1 MPRSRT
7 QSSSSRQTRPAIVWF
22 RDDLRLADHPALH
35 EAAASGRPLICVYVL
50 DDVTPALHPV
60 GAALRWWLH
69 GALADL
75 RAQLENWGG
84 TLLTLAGS
92 AEDLLPQLARHMD
105 ADSVH
110 WHHRLHERERAQDD
124 RIRQALEQQGCEVRA
139 HWGTVLL
146 DPDTV
151 RTKQGGFYKVCGS
164 FWKALQTHTVP
175 EPLGMPDVLSFQD
188 VPDSVLPDVR
198 LNEAALC
205 PRAPDWAAGF
215 RKTWEPGE
223 AEGQEHLEDFLKDA
237 VAEYPRGRDRV
248 AEEGTS
254 RLSPYL
260 ASGAVSPRQV
270 WAALQTHGAH
280 TDGPRIFLSEL
291 GWREFARYTLYHLP
305 QLPFENLS
313 AKFSGMRWRN
323 SAADL
328 KAWQRGQ
335 TGVPIVDAGMRQLWQ
350 TGWMHNRARMIVG
363 SFLTKH
369 LLIDWKEGEAWFR
382 DTLVDA
388 DFANNAMNWQ
398 WVAGTGIEA
407 TPFFR
412 IFNPTRQAEKFD
424 PDGDYIRQWV
434 PELRRLSGKALFEP
448 WVAKEA
454 DLRQGGVILG
464 KTYPRPIVDLK
475 DGRDRALQAFRAL

>member
-1 MPRSRT
+1 M
-7 QSSSSRQTRPAIVWF
+7 SSSQNRPVIVWF
-22 RDDLRLADHPALH
+22 RDDLRMADHPALH
-35 EAAASGRPLICVYVL
+35 EAAASGRPLICLYIL
-50 DDVTPALHPV
+50 DDVTPPLHPL
-60 GAALRWWLH
+60 GAAARWWLH

-75 RAQLENWGG
+75 RRNLEKQGG
-84 TLLTLAGS
+84 TLLTLSGS
-92 AEDLLPQLARHMD
+92 AEKLLPQLAKQTD
-105 ADSVH
+105 AASVH
-110 WHHRLHERERAQDD
+110 WHHRLHERERALDD
-124 RIRQALEQQGCEVRA
+124 RIRQALEEQGSEVHA
-139 HWGTVLL
+139 QWGTVLV
-146 DPDTV
+146 DPESV
-151 RTKQGGFYKVCGS
+151 QTKQGGFYKVCGS
-164 FWKALQTHTVP
+164 FWKALQTHAVS
-175 EPLGMPDVLSFQD
+175 EPLETPSRLSFHA
-188 VPDSVLPDVR
+188 VPDSVLSDAR
-198 LNEAALC
+198 LNEGSLC
-205 PRAPDWAAGF
+205 PQAPDWAVGF
-215 RKTWEPGE
+215 RKAWETGE
-223 AEGQEHLEDFLKDA
+223 AEGQEHLEDFLKNS
-237 VAEYPRGRDRV
+237 VAGYPKGRDRV

-270 WAALQTHGAH
+270 WASLQKHGAH
-280 TDGPRIFLSEL
+280 TEGPRIFLSEL

-305 QLPFENLS
+305 RLPFENLNP
-313 AKFSGMRWRN
+313 KFSGMQWRK
-323 SAADL
+323 SLADL

-412 IFNPTRQAEKFD
+412 VFNPTRQAEKFD

-448 WVAKEA
+448 WATGDE
-454 DLRQGGVILG
+454 DLRRGGVVLG
-464 KTYPRPIVDLK
+464 RNYPRPIVDLK
-475 DGRDRALQAFRAL
+475 DGRDRALQAFRTL

>member
-1 MPRSRT
+1 M
-7 QSSSSRQTRPAIVWF
+7 SSSHNRPAIVWF
-22 RDDLRLADHPALH
+22 RDDLRMADHPALH
-35 EAAASGRPLICVYVL
+35 EAAASGRPLICLYVI
-50 DDVTPALHPV
+50 DDVTPALHPL
-60 GAALRWWLH
+60 GAAVRWWLH
-69 GALADL
+69 GALAEL
-75 RAQLENWGG
+75 RGQLEKHGG
-84 TLLTLAGS
+84 TLLTLSGS
-92 AEDLLPQLARHMD
+92 AEKLVPQLAKQTD
-105 ADSVH
+105 AASVH

-124 RIRQALEQQGCEVRA
+124 RIRQALEQQGCEVKA
-139 HWGTVLL
+139 HWGTVLV
-146 DPDTV
+146 DPETV
-151 RTKQGGFYKVCGS
+151 QTKQGSFYKVCGS
-164 FWKALQTHTVP
+164 FWKALQTQAVP
-175 EPLGMPDVLSFQD
+175 EPLDAPHKLSFHAIPKSMMSD
-188 VPDSVLPDVR
+188 AR
-198 LNEAALC
+198 LNEEDLC
-205 PRAPDWAAGF
+205 PHAPDWAEGF

-223 AEGQEHLEDFLKDA
+223 AEGQEHLQDFLKDA
-237 VAEYPRGRDRV
+237 VADYPRGRDRV

-270 WAALQTHGAH
+270 WAALQKHGAH
-280 TDGPRIFLSEL
+280 TEGPRIFLSEL

-305 QLPFENLS
+305 KLPFENLNF
-313 AKFSGMRWRN
+313 KFSGMHWRK

-369 LLIDWKEGEAWFR
+369 LLIDWKEGDAWFR

-434 PELRRLSGKALFEP
+434 PELRRVSGKALFEP
-448 WVAKEA
+448 WAAKDEELEKA
-454 DLRQGGVILG
+454 GVRLG
-464 KTYPRPIVDLK
+464 KSYPRPIVDLK
-475 DGRDRALQAFRAL
+475 EGRDRALQAFRSL

>member
-1 MPRSRT
+1 M
-7 QSSSSRQTRPAIVWF
+7 SSSQNRPAIVWF
-22 RDDLRLADHPALH
+22 RDDLRMADHPALH
-35 EAAASGRPLICVYVL
+35 EAAASGRPLICLYIL
-50 DDVTPALHPV
+50 DDVTPALHPL
-60 GAALRWWLH
+60 GAAARWWLH

-75 RAQLENWGG
+75 RRNLEKQGG
-84 TLLTLAGS
+84 TLLTLSGS
-92 AEDLLPQLARHMD
+92 AEMLLPQLAKQTD
-105 ADSVH
+105 VASVH

-124 RIRQALEQQGCEVRA
+124 RIRRTLEEQGCEVHA
-139 HWGTVLL
+139 HWGTVLV

-151 RTKQGGFYKVCGS
+151 QTKQGGFYKVCGS
-164 FWKALQTHTVP
+164 FWKALQTHAVP
-175 EPLGMPDVLSFQD
+175 EPLEAPSRLSFHA
-188 VPDSVLPDVR
+188 VPDSALSDVR
-198 LNEAALC
+198 LNEDSLC
-205 PRAPDWAAGF
+205 PQAPDWAVGF

-223 AEGQEHLEDFLKDA
+223 AEGQEHLEDFLKDS
-237 VAEYPRGRDRV
+237 VAGYPRGRDRV

-270 WAALQTHGAH
+270 WAALQKHGAH

-291 GWREFARYTLYHLP
+291 GWREFAHYTLYHLP
-305 QLPFENLS
+305 KLPFENLS
-313 AKFSGMRWRN
+313 PKFSAMQWRK
-323 SAADL
+323 SAVDL

-448 WVAKEA
+448 WAAADE
-454 DLRQGGVILG
+454 DLRRGGVVLG
-464 KTYPRPIVDLK
+464 RTYPRPIVDLK

>member
-1 MPRSRT
+1 M
-7 QSSSSRQTRPAIVWF
+7 SSSQNRPAIVWF
-22 RDDLRLADHPALH
+22 RDDLRMADHPALH
-35 EAAASGRPLICVYVL
+35 EAAASGRPLICVYIL
-50 DDVTPALHPV
+50 DDETPALHPP
-60 GAALRWWLH
+60 GAASRWWLH
-69 GALADL
+69 GALAEL
-75 RAQLENWGG
+75 RGHLEAQGG
-84 TLLTLAGS
+84 TLLTLSGS
-92 AEDLLPQLARHMD
+92 AEKLLPQLAEQTE
-105 ADSVH
+105 AASVH
-110 WHHRLHERERAQDD
+110 LHHRLHERERTQDD
-124 RIRQALEQQGCEVRA
+124 RIRQALGRQGGEVRA

-146 DPDTV
+146 DPDAV

-164 FWKALQTHTVP
+164 FWKALQTHAVP
-175 EPLGMPDVLSFQD
+175 EPLEVPVSLTFHAVPKTILSGA
-188 VPDSVLPDVR
+188 R
-198 LNEAALC
+198 LNEKDLC
-205 PRAPDWAAGF
+205 PQTPDWAEGF

-237 VAEYPRGRDRV
+237 VAGYPRGRDRV

-270 WAALQTHGAH
+270 WAALQKHGAH

-305 QLPFENLS
+305 NLPFENLS
-313 AKFSGMRWRN
+313 PKFSAMHWRK
-323 SAADL
+323 SASDL

-369 LLIDWKEGEAWFR
+369 LLIDWKAGEAWFR

-434 PELRRLSGKALFEP
+434 PELGRLSGKALFEP
-448 WVAKEA
+448 WAAGEEE
-454 DLRQGGVILG
+454 LRKGGVILG
-464 KTYPRPIVDLK
+464 RTYPRPVVDLK
-475 DGRDRALQAFRAL
+475 EGRDRALQAFRSL

>member
-1 MPRSRT
+1 M
-7 QSSSSRQTRPAIVWF
+7 SSSCDRPAIVWF
-22 RDDLRLADHPALH
+22 RDDLRLADHPALYD
-35 EAAASGRPLICVYVL
+35 AASSGRPLICLYVL
-50 DDVTPALHPV
+50 DDETPALHPF
-60 GAALRWWLH
+60 GAASRWWLH

-75 RAQLENWGG
+75 RKDLEKHGG
-84 TLLTLAGS
+84 SLLTFSGS
-92 AEDLLPQLARHMD
+92 AEKLLPHLTKQTD
-105 ADSVH
+105 AASVH
-110 WHHRLHERERAQDD
+110 WHHRLHELERAQDD
-124 RIRQALEQQGCEVRA
+124 RIRNSLEQQGCEVRA

-164 FWKALQTHTVP
+164 FWKALQAHA
-175 EPLGMPDVLSFQD
+175 
-188 VPDSVLPDVR
+188 VPDALEAPDGLLFHDIPKSLLPAAR
-198 LNEAALC
+198 LNEKDLC
-205 PRAPDWAAGF
+205 PQAPDWAVGF

-223 AEGQEHLEDFLKDA
+223 AEGQEHLEDFLKDS
-237 VAEYPRGRDRV
+237 VAGYPRGRDRV

-270 WAALQTHGAH
+270 WAALQKHGAH

-305 QLPFENLS
+305 NLPFENLNS
-313 AKFSGMRWRN
+313 KFSAMPWRE
-323 SAADL
+323 SAFDL
-328 KAWQRGQ
+328 QAWQRGQ

-412 IFNPTRQAEKFD
+412 VFNPTRQAEKFD
-424 PDGDYIRQWV
+424 PDGDYIRRWV
-434 PELRRLSGKALFEP
+434 PELRRLSGKALFAP
-448 WVAKEA
+448 WVAE
-454 DLRQGGVILG
+454 DEELRRGGVVLG
-464 KTYPRPIVDLK
+464 RTYPRAIVDLK